1 MKIKE
6 YLLIILFVV
15 SGYSYAEDP
24 EIANCNANSSCV
36 IKIFRNDA
44 PDLLNQ
50 HTVSLNPPLPID
62 NSNIVNINVDGTA
75 TAVTCN
81 GSWQSLVSVSGNP
94 ELQNRIKCTVE
105 SNRTSITADIR
116 LYDQTSFQKIYNTEP
131 AVSGFANLD
140 GTSEISPYCVN
151 QATPENALAC
161 QWEEAQNNDTW
172 VIVSRTEAYA
182 LLIGAIEGD
191 PGYDGGGT
199 PTEGSVCADQ
209 AGNWGQCVITDNKA
223 DPLCLV
229 DAVACTATNSDP
241 ICSDGGVL
249 DTDTALC
256 EKPPESIT
264 CLNDFYTYNAQFDK
278 CERPPY
284 CPDGGVFNP
293 NTLKCEI
300 TVAGMC
306 PEGFTFDEQ
315 TDSCNKTPGCEGSG
329 IYDPDTDMCVTTVNQ
344 ECENNAFLN
353 PSGYCEKDPCEN
365 GGIYNAG
372 AKVCTESATLTCP
385 EGYQAQG
392 DLCVKAP
399 LCLSGGSYNAVTDRC
414 EAPNPLVI
422 GTCIT
427 INDCPSGQY
436 FAHVR
441 ALKKGLAATCKEEV
455 ISYSGDQGETI
466 APLIILGNIS
476 GVFYKAFLIGKDE
489 NVLNLNNIIAQK
501 KERKITVDPFSD
513 HCTEIE
519 TYIEKIC
526 EKNYECHVNNTVQ
539 GSYSDIDQCNSSCSI
554 TEECPAGYTENAG
567 LCTANPSCENG
578 GTFNPNTDQ
587 CEIQIIKECPEGSVY
602 DIALDKCT
610 RPACSN
616 GYVLNPNTN
625 LCERASIK
633 TCPINYTLTGMVC
646 TSSAVCGEGSVYN
659 PNLDLCQIPI
669 AGSCP
674 QSYTYNPQ
682 NNLCVMDYAC
692 FNGSVYSDA
701 TQTCILDANHTCAA
715 SYSYNPNSKMCEAIP
730 ICQAG
735 AFDPDTL
742 KCYEGENT
750 CPYGPQFP
758 CLAYQGKNM
767 CSSLNCAE
775 VAGNETVTDTVTG
788 ADDKQND
795 APIDANGVC
804 QGNIYFFNGKDS
816 RCRSWGINLVMSGC
830 CNKDTYLMG
839 TLDCKEDE
847 KILSKQKGNGL
858 CHYVGEYDS
867 KHINVGFTKI
877 ATEKKKTYCCF
888 NSKLARIIHE
898 QGRPQLIEF
907 SQEGWGTPK
916 NPVCRGFSPE
926 EFQML
931 DFQKIDLKEYAADI
945 KTKSTEGIN
954 TGIKN
959 TLDGKQGNF
968 KPLNVQP

>member
-264 CLNDFYTYNAQFDK
+264 CLNDFYTYNAQLDK

-329 IYDPDTDMCVTTVNQ
+329 IYDPDTDMCIATVNQ
-344 ECENNAFLN
+344 ECENNAVLN
-353 PSGYCEKDPCEN
+353 PSGFCEKDPCEN

-392 DLCVKAP
+392 DFCVKAP
-399 LCLSGGSYNAVTDRC
+399 SCLSGGIYNPETNRC
-414 EAPNPLVI
+414 EKNIAT
-422 GTCIT
+422 GTCSPSNINPYNYIGHVTTKT
-427 INDCPSGQY
+427 IKY
-436 FAHVR
+436 
-441 ALKKGLAATCKEEV
+441 
-455 ISYSGDQGETI
+455 
-466 APLIILGNIS
+466 
-476 GVFYKAFLIGKDE
+476 
-489 NVLNLNNIIAQK
+489 NVLPKYCEASSYTSPPGVYILFTGDKLYYDYKEIPFNNNVKDLKNIIATS
-501 KERKITVDPFSD
+501 ERIWSDPIPMQAPMVNCLQRNIYIERICNNPP
-513 HCTEIE
+513 CTET
-519 TYIEKIC
+519 TYIC
-526 EKNYECHVNNTVQ
+526 SLNGNTYDNMLV
-539 GSYSDIDQCNSSCSI
+539 CSSLCKEDCSG
-554 TEECPAGYTENAG
+554 GYTENAG

-587 CEIQIIKECPEGSVY
+587 CEIQITKECPEGSVY

-616 GYVLNPNTN
+616 GYVLNLNTN

-968 KPLNVQP
+968 KPLNIQP